1 MVPVRG
7 ENSPRP
13 APGVAPAE
21 ASGSGKAREVSRSP
35 ATVPAMA
42 PAAPAGRKESN
53 VTITGAA
60 TKSRKKDAGETVTG
74 KRDRKAS
81 SVSKSKDE
89 APAKKP
95 RTSAG
100 TPRPS
105 SVVVDPS
112 THSSPADSPAP
123 IAPLL
128 PSRSVDEDY
137 DEGVDALMELAT
149 TASSHEQSPPIP
161 PTIDSANLPPL
172 PVVETQSPEAKVEEG
187 EEDLN
192 PRKRNLGS
200 PEGEESN
207 KRSKSVVEVEVVV
220 KKEEALVEEKE
231 DGEVPETVPT
241 AVEVA

>member
-1 MVPVRG
+1 M
-7 ENSPRP
+7 
-13 APGVAPAE
+13 
-21 ASGSGKAREVSRSP
+21 
-35 ATVPAMA
+35 
-42 PAAPAGRKESN
+42 
-53 VTITGAA
+53 TITGAA

-187 EEDLN
+187 GG
-192 PRKRNLGS
+192 GS
-200 PEGEESN
+200 
-207 KRSKSVVEVEVVV
+207 
-220 KKEEALVEEKE
+220 
-231 DGEVPETVPT
+231 
-241 AVEVA
+241 